1 MRNKQPSRD
10 QKRQV
15 RSRSQ
20 QLPSMATPRRGESP
34 KKSGCLSFVFTI
46 AILGGLGWLLMLIL
60 GWGPY
65 SSGEITTKPTQTSI
79 AVISIGDITSIPF
92 SRKTN
97 TATST
102 QIPTSTRTV
111 TPTLTPTV
119 TPTPTLALMP
129 FILIGEQETLSSALI
144 RPGLGC
150 DWLII
155 AGQVWDLQDAPV
167 KGLQLHL
174 YGEMD
179 GFVIDSFALSG
190 SASEYGESGYEFTL
204 ENLQVASE
212 ELLFLQLV
220 DADGVPFSHPYPIE
234 TFEDCQKNLILINF
248 KQVR

>member
-1 MRNKQPSRD
+1 
-10 QKRQV
+10 
-15 RSRSQ
+15 
-20 QLPSMATPRRGESP
+20 MATPRRGESP
-34 KKSGCLSFVFTI
+34 KKSGCLAFMFTI

-65 SSGEITTKPTQTSI
+65 ESGEITINPTQTSMAI
-79 AVISIGDITSIPF
+79 ISIGDITSIPF
-92 SRKTN
+92 SRDTPTN
-97 TATST
+97 TPT
-102 QIPTSTRTV
+102 QSPTLTQTIA
-111 TPTLTPTV
+111 PTLTPTV
-119 TPTPTLALMP
+119 TPSPTLGLMP

-174 YGEMD
+174 SGEMD
-179 GFVIDSFALSG
+179 GYVIDSFALSG
-190 SASEYGESGYEFTL
+190 SAPNYGESGYEFTL

-212 ELLFLQLV
+212 ESLFIQLV